1 MSHLTQGS
9 NQEKHP
15 NTSLEGAWAPSE
27 TQQSG
32 VGARLGVI
40 LLLPSTASANI
51 ILAWQQPLPPLTQKL
66 PAAVLCSY
74 PCFTPWPASNTGRV
88 CTGRCCV
95 LRLLAHTAL
104 LFIGNSTREES
115 LSHLVKTR
123 GPLYPINHQ
132 NEIFE
137 HGKLTFSE
145 KKKKKV

>member
-32 VGARLGVI
+32 VGARLGVT

-74 PCFTPWPASNTGRV
+74 PCFTPCPASNTGRV

-95 LRLLAHTAL
+95 LGLLAHTAL

-115 LSHLVKTR
+115 LSHSVKTR
-123 GPLYPINHQ
+123 GPLYPINLQ

-145 KKKKKV
+145 KKKSLI